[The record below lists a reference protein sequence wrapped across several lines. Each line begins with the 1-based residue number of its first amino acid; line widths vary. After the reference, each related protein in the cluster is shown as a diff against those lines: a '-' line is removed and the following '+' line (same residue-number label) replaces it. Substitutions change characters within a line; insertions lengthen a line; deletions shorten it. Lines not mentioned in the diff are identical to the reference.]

1 MTQVVSLLH
10 TELVKVLAA
19 PDMRKRLL
27 AAALEPVGSAPQ
39 EYDAHI
45 RNEITKWAR
54 VIKAAGIK
62 PE

>member
-1 MTQVVSLLH
+1 
-10 TELVKVLAA
+10 
-19 PDMRKRLL
+19 
-27 AAALEPVGSAPQ
+27 VGSAPQ

>member
-1 MTQVVSLLH
+1 MSLLH
-10 TELVKVLAA
+10 AELVKVLAA

-27 AAALEPVGSAPQ
+27 AAGLEPVGSAPQ

-45 RNEITKWAR
+45 RGEIAKWAR
-54 VIKAAGIK
+54 VIRAAGIK